1 MPLQDL
7 TPQLRTRLSRME
19 RAVGWF
25 VALAAVLLA
34 AGFAY
39 YAYTTAERKGWFIK
53 KIIYQTSIS
62 SGAGLKE
69 GDPVKLMG
77 FDVGEITHI
86 QPNDPYAYYNI
97 TVEFSIKAPNYGYLW
112 SDSKVKVAAA
122 DLLGHR
128 YLEVTKGKGGVPT
141 VLETNKTAVGLLRRD
156 ALVNRQRELSGQ
168 FTNRTD
174 RLLEALNADAREN
187 PRLYYEPLTRK
198 SVYWLEP
205 DESPAVTERLEKLM
219 NVVEAALPQILS
231 LTNPINLVL
240 SNSANLTSNLN
251 LVAADAR
258 PAVSNLALVTAQ
270 LNQPGALGDW
280 LLPTNL
286 NTNLVTLTE
295 NLGRSLDNLA
305 GITSNLNQQVQANT
319 NMLSAISR
327 AVVDA
332 DNLVQGLKRHWLFR
346 SAFKHENTN
355 APPAGPI
362 SPLRS
367 PKSNAEY

>member
-25 VALAAVLLA
+25 VALATALLV
-34 AGFAY
+34 AGFGY
-39 YAYTTAERKGWFIK
+39 YLYSTAQRKGWFIK
-53 KIIYQTSIS
+53 KITYQTSIS

-77 FDVGEITHI
+77 FEVGEITRI

-97 TVEFSIKAPNYGYLW
+97 TVDFSIKAPNYGYLW
-112 SDSKVKVAAA
+112 SDSSVKVAAA

-141 VLETNKTAVGLLRRD
+141 VLETNKTTLGLLRRD
-156 ALVNRQRELSGQ
+156 SLLKRQHELSEQ
-168 FTNRTD
+168 FTNRTE
-174 RLLEALNADAREN
+174 LLQALNTDAHLN
-187 PRLYYEPLTRK
+187 PTLYYEPLARS

-205 DESPAVTERLEKLM
+205 DESPAVTERLEKLL
-219 NVVEAALPQILS
+219 NAVEAALPQVLS
-231 LTNPINLVL
+231 LTNQIALVL
-240 SNSANLTSNLN
+240 SNSVNLTSNLN
-251 LVAADAR
+251 IVAADAR

-286 NTNLVTLTE
+286 NANLVVLTE

-305 GITSNLNQQVQANT
+305 GITSTLNQQVQANT

-327 AVVDA
+327 TVVDA
-332 DNLVQGLKRHWLFR
+332 DNLVQGLKRHWLLR
-346 SAFKHENTN
+346 SAFKNESTN
-355 APPAGPI
+355 IPPATTAL
-362 SPLRS
+362 PLRS
-367 PKSNAEY
+367 PKEKAEH